1 MLMGAKM
8 CEGCGEKRASFPNGL
23 EGIDDRE
30 APMVR
35 RLRQAPPWGRAAGE
49 AHDARKDTREQ
60 LADSDEEVDALGDES
75 LASANGASS
84 WG

>member
-1 MLMGAKM
+1 M
-8 CEGCGEKRASFPNGL
+8 CEGCGEERASFPNDL

-35 RLRQAPPWGRAAGE
+35 RLRQAPWGRAAGE

>member
-35 RLRQAPPWGRAAGE
+35 RLRQAPWGRAAGE
-49 AHDARKDTREQ
+49 AHGARKDTREQ
-60 LADSDEEVDALGDES
+60 RTATRRMTRWRTMATLARSPLSFTDCR
-75 LASANGASS
+75 
-84 WG
+84 